1 MINIHTFYLKLR
13 KQLHYIYLL
22 YAIPMVYMA
31 AAMIPPFQNPDEPN
45 HFMRVEQVSRGELVP
60 SFYYKHQADTN
71 KRSIPSDSTILYPK
85 PGGFKTDKGI
95 LTVVAHFYP
104 IQANAH
110 VKVNDRLLH
119 AAKDIRWGSG
129 IAYSNFGNT
138 AIYTP
143 LVYAMPALGVALGR
157 LLNLSVVKTLF
168 ISRLFNG
175 ALAITLSFFALLL
188 ARRSNILLFIVL
200 LFPMTIELFASVSQD
215 AVLISCSFL
224 LVAIIDHAEF
234 GEKPQY
240 RQWHIYALIIL
251 MAIIGMAKPPYALFS
266 IVFLFLR
273 LNPKLKG
280 LLLGVPF
287 LIIAT
292 WLYIDRINLGVIF
305 APPVLHVNAKLQV
318 LHIFQHPFRFAA
330 MFFDVDKDAVFFN
343 IKSFIGI
350 LGWLDANFSQ
360 FYYIMA
366 FSILSVGFIIYGRFK
381 KDEHFT
387 LRIAFLIA
395 VLASLIAV
403 MSVQYITWTALDS
416 PVLSGMQGRYLLPIF
431 PFLALGLIN
440 PTLSNKLHKFKP
452 VATYLIIIFPL
463 VTAINLLQLLLSRY
477 Y

>member
-1 MINIHTFYLKLR
+1 MINIPTFYLKLR

-45 HFMRVEQVSRGELVP
+45 HFMRAEQVSRGELVP
-60 SFYYKHQADTN
+60 SFYYKHQTDTN
-71 KRSIPSDSTILYPK
+71 KRSTSLDSTVLYPK

-95 LTVVAHFYP
+95 PAAADLFFY
-104 IQANAH
+104 IQANAD
-110 VKVNDRLLH
+110 VKVNDHLFH
-119 AAKDIRWGSG
+119 AAKDIKWGSG

-138 AIYTP
+138 AIYMP
-143 LVYAMPALGVALGR
+143 LVYAMPALGVALGK
-157 LLNLSVVKTLF
+157 LFHLSVIKTLF

-234 GEKPQY
+234 GEKTQY
-240 RQWHIYALIIL
+240 QQWHIYAMIIL
-251 MAIIGMAKPPYALFS
+251 MSIIGMAKPPYALFS

-273 LNPKLKG
+273 LNLKLKG
-280 LLLGVPF
+280 LLLGISF

-305 APPVLHVNAKLQV
+305 APPSLHINAKLQV

-330 MFFDVDKDAVFFN
+330 MFFDVDKDAVLGN
-343 IKSFIGI
+343 IRSFIGV
-350 LGWLDANFSQ
+350 LGWLDGIFSQ

-366 FSILSVGFIIYGRFK
+366 FSILSVGFITYGRFK
-381 KDEHFT
+381 KDEHFA

-395 VLASLIAV
+395 VFASLIAV

-416 PVLSGMQGRYLLPIF
+416 PVLNGMQGRYLLPIF
-431 PFLALGLIN
+431 PFLALGLID
-440 PTLSNKLHKFKP
+440 PALSNKLHKFKP
-452 VATYLIIIFPL
+452 VVTYLIIIFPL

>member
-45 HFMRVEQVSRGELVP
+45 HFMRAEQVSRGELVP
-60 SFYYKHQADTN
+60 SFYYKHQP
-71 KRSIPSDSTILYPK
+71 KRSASPDSTVLYPK

-95 LTVVAHFYP
+95 PAAADLFFS
-104 IQANAH
+104 IQANAD
-110 VKVNDRLLH
+110 VKVNDHLLR
-119 AAKDIRWGSG
+119 AAKDIKWDSG

-168 ISRLFNG
+168 VARLCNG
-175 ALAITLSFFALLL
+175 VFAITLSFFALLL
-188 ARRSNILLFIVL
+188 ARRSNILLFIIL

-215 AVLISCSFL
+215 AILISCSFL
-224 LVAIIDHAEF
+224 LVALIDHAEF

-240 RQWHIYALIIL
+240 RQWHIYVLIIL
-251 MAIIGMAKPPYALFS
+251 MSIIGMAKPPYALFS

-280 LLLGVPF
+280 LLLGIPF

-305 APPVLHVNAKLQV
+305 APPSLHINAKLQI

-330 MFFDVDKDAVFFN
+330 MFFDVDKDAVLFN

-366 FSILSVGFIIYGRFK
+366 FSILTVGFIIYGRFK
-381 KDEHFT
+381 KDEHFA